1 MANNTWSNYT
11 EKTATPVDAD
21 EVMARDS
28 TDGKNKRLLFG
39 TFWKWVAKKLNE
51 ATISELQT
59 SNKTIVG
66 ALNQLNSETVLK
78 RVSVLN
84 DNINDIL
91 IAGNYCNIVPV
102 WGNIGGLYPSWAW
115 GIVLTANN
123 IANFIGVDTV
133 GKKLAVAQYSN
144 GTWKKI
150 M

>member
-1 MANNTWSNYT
+1 MFGS
-11 EKTATPVDAD
+11 V
-21 EVMARDS
+21 
-28 TDGKNKRLLFG
+28 LLF
-39 TFWKWVAKKLNE
+39 F
-51 ATISELQT
+51 SCF
-59 SNKTIVG
+59 SNK
-66 ALNQLNSETVLK
+66 LYSETVLK

>member
-1 MANNTWSNYT
+1 MFGS
-11 EKTATPVDAD
+11 V
-21 EVMARDS
+21 
-28 TDGKNKRLLFG
+28 LLF
-39 TFWKWVAKKLNE
+39 F
-51 ATISELQT
+51 SCF
-59 SNKTIVG
+59 SNK
-66 ALNQLNSETVLK
+66 LYSETVLK

-123 IANFIGVDTV
+123 IANFIGVATV

-144 GTWKKI
+144 GTWTKI